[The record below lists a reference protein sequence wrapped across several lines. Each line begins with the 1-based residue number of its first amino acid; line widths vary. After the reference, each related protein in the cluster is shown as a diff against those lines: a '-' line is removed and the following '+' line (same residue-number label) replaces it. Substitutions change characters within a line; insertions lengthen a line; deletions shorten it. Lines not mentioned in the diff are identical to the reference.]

1 MTYSVGN
8 TGQRELGSKLNDVL
22 LEGGELLR
30 SLSVSGEG
38 GDKVLQQLG
47 TSLFLGLEGD
57 LDGSV
62 KEIGDDLHVLLG
74 HRSTG
79 QSGQTDTDTTGNL
92 SRGVSRDGVLVDGD
106 VALVTDLLDLGSG
119 QAQGSQVPKNQ
130 VVVGTVGLELVL
142 VTGQDLGDGSGVG
155 NDLLCVSLEGRVGSL
170 LEGNGD
176 TGNGLRKRIGRRVNL
191 QSQRLA
197 RPRQS
202 GLTLLWGPP

>member
-1 MTYSVGN
+1 MTHSVGN
-8 TGQRELGSKLNDVL
+8 TGKRELGSKLDNIL

-30 SLSVSGEG
+30 SLSVSRKG

-47 TSLFLGLEGD
+47 TGLLLSLEGD

-62 KEIGDDLHVLLG
+62 EEVGDDLHVLLG

-92 SRGVSRDGVLVDGD
+92 SRGVSGNGVLVDGD

-119 QAQGSQVPKNQ
+119 QTQGSQVPENQ
-130 VVVGTVGLELVL
+130 VVVGTVSLELVL
-142 VTGQDLGDGSGVG
+142 VAGQDLGDGSSVG
-155 NDLLCVSLEGRVGSL
+155 NDLLGVNLEGGVGSL

-176 TGNGLRKRIGRRVNL
+176 TGNGLVKRMSKKC
-191 QSQRLA
+191 Q
-197 RPRQS
+197 
-202 GLTLLWGPP
+202 